1 MTKTVAKLFAAFF
14 IALTALAGFAPA
26 AGAQSELLFGQSHYY
41 SVVFRGNGEAIV
53 YAKMVIPNPG
63 DTPLA
68 DLSFEVPSAVPTEM
82 AIYQMTV
89 QPPCNR
95 YAPMMSGASIAPCL
109 EYGTPNY
116 DNGSYST
123 GSVSG
128 GSAYYYGNSQAHY
141 TKVDFTN
148 TGNLYKFTLPNP
160 VPANQT
166 TAVVVAY
173 AARGYVSDSFGL
185 FKFNFETLKVPSR
198 VSSLQVAVD
207 VDSDLILKG
216 KKAVINY
223 AVPAAATATGLGL
236 AAGKADISSQQ
247 FNNTVSSIGSYGA
260 LVKTAKNLSP
270 NESFSVKGE
279 YSASW
284 WRLNLFAIVLTV
296 LIIALIIVGIYFL
309 ARFMK
314 RKHKKAEPSAPKAA
328 WAANDWISVTNAW
341 VSFASVGIM
350 MIVSWLLPNLT
361 RLLDMVYDPMV
372 SIVIALATVLF
383 FAIAIFAPGII
394 VATRRHSWRSFVA
407 ILIAELIWLVIFLI
421 IYFVLFRSGA
431 IANPSP
437 VPMMY

>member
-53 YAKMVIPNPG
+53 YARLVIPNPG

-82 AIYQMTV
+82 AIYQTQIPV
-89 QPPCNR
+89 SCAR
-95 YAPMMSGASIAPCL
+95 YAPVTPGMPLDSSSNCL
-109 EYGTPNY
+109 EYNAPNPDGLTP
-116 DNGSYST
+116 D
-123 GSVSG
+123 
-128 GSAYYYGNSQAHY
+128 YYGNYRMPIGQSQY
-141 TKVDFTN
+141 KKVDFTN
-148 TGNLYKFTLPNP
+148 VGNLYKFTLPQP
-160 VPANQT
+160 IVPYKT
-166 TAVVVAY
+166 TTVVVAY
-173 AARGYVSDSFGL
+173 AAKGYVTDSFGL

-198 VSSLQVAVD
+198 ISTLQVAVD

-216 KKAVINY
+216 KKAVVNY
-223 AVPAAATATGLGL
+223 AVPATATATGLGL
-236 AAGKADISSQQ
+236 AAGKADISSQE

-260 LVKTAKNLSP
+260 MVKTAKNLSP
-270 NESFSVKGE
+270 NESFTVKGE

-296 LIIALIIVGIYFL
+296 LIIVLIIVGIYFL

-314 RKHKKAEPSAPKAA
+314 RKHKKAEPSAPKAI
-328 WAANDWISVTNAW
+328 WAANDWINVTNAW